1 MIENA
6 DKFYIDGRWVT
17 PSTGAT
23 FAVVTPSTEELFE
36 RVAEAVEPDIA
47 RAVDAARAAFDQ
59 GPWPKLTPLE
69 RAGYI
74 KAIGDI
80 LAEQTPDIAR
90 DWSNEMGI
98 VLPAAQGVS
107 AWAAGVYQYYASL
120 AESFE
125 FEKPMPQASG
135 NFGLLVREPVGVV
148 AAIVPWNAPPLLV
161 AYKVA
166 PALLAGCT
174 IILKASPEAPSAAY
188 AAAAAA
194 HRAGLPA
201 GVLNMVTADRAA
213 SESLVRNPA
222 VDKVTFTGS
231 SAAGKRVA
239 SICGERIARCTLE
252 LGGKSAAVVLDD
264 ADIEVVANV
273 MTGNATMMTGQV
285 CAALTRVVVTRKRH
299 DELVDAL
306 AARLGDIVVGDP
318 LMQGTQ
324 MGPLAMG
331 RQRERVETYIA
342 SGKAEGARLVCG
354 GGRPAHLDRG
364 FFVEPTLFAN
374 VSNGMTIAREEIFG
388 PVLSVIPAEDEEA
401 LVDIAND
408 SNFGLSGGVFTPD
421 PDRAYRFARRMRTGT
436 VGQNGDALDFFN
448 IAFGGFKQSGIG
460 REGGVEGL
468 MPFLETKAVVLASAP
483 AHLAR
488 AGR

>member
-6 DKFYIDGRWVT
+6 DRFYIDGQWAT
-17 PSTGAT
+17 PSTGST

-36 RVAEAVEPDIA
+36 RVAEAFEPDIE
-47 RAVDAARAAFDQ
+47 RAVNAARMTFDQ
-59 GPWPKLTPLE
+59 GPWATMTPTR
-69 RAGYI
+69 RAGFI

-80 LAEQTPDIAR
+80 LMVQTPQVAR
-90 DWSNEMGI
+90 DWSCEMGI
-98 VLPAAQGVS
+98 VLPAAEGVS
-107 AWAAGVYQYYASL
+107 GWAASVYGTYAAL

-125 FEKPMPQASG
+125 FERPMPQHSG

-148 AAIVPWNAPPLLV
+148 AAIIPWNAPPLLI

-174 IILKASPEAPSAAY
+174 VVLKASPEAPSAAY
-188 AAAAAA
+188 AVAAAA

-201 GVLNMVTADRAA
+201 GVLNVLTADRAA
-213 SESLVRNPA
+213 SEALVRNPA

-231 SAAGKRVA
+231 SVAGKRIA

-264 ADIEVVANV
+264 ADLDQVADA
-273 MTGNATMMTGQV
+273 MAGNATLMTGQV
-285 CAALTRVVVTRKRH
+285 CAALTRIVVTRKHH
-299 DELVDAL
+299 DNLVDAI
-306 AARLGDIVVGDP
+306 AARLREVAVGDP

-324 MGPLAMG
+324 MGPLAMS
-331 RQRERVETYIA
+331 RQRDRVENYIA
-342 SGKAEGARLVCG
+342 SGKAEGAQLVCG
-354 GGRPAHLDRG
+354 GGRPTHLDRG
-364 FFVEPTLFAN
+364 FFVEPTLFSN
-374 VSNGMTIAREEIFG
+374 VSNRMTIAREEIFG

-401 LVDIAND
+401 LVAIAND
-408 SNFGLSGGVFTPD
+408 SDFGLSGGVFTPD
-421 PDRAYRFARRMRTGT
+421 ADRAYRFARRMRTGT
-436 VGQNGDALDFFN
+436 VGQNGEALDFFN

-468 MPFLETKAVVLASAP
+468 MPFLETKAVVLAAAP
-483 AHLAR
+483 SHLA
-488 AGR
+488 